1 MAYAM
6 LSSLP
11 PICGLYIS
19 FFGPL
24 VYFFLG
30 TSKHVSMGKMY
41 CLKCITRLLKFAYF
55 IFYYFKIICRT
66 MVNRQITYIRYTIRN
81 ILHKASKYFVNFWLL
96 FWWGFFNEPILTV
109 TLLFVSTG
117 CISIVSLMIASV
129 LDDALSYSG
138 LNTDQSLIAQNLT
151 AHAVLSSPEYN
162 MSNYSQ
168 SNSTVEGFPLPGVS
182 QGQLPD
188 TPINRFKIELAS
200 ALSLISGITM
210 VTVTSCTGFTN
221 CYWSTKYMFKR

>member
-1 MAYAM
+1 
-6 LSSLP
+6 
-11 PICGLYIS
+11 
-19 FFGPL
+19 
-24 VYFFLG
+24 
-30 TSKHVSMGKMY
+30 
-41 CLKCITRLLKFAYF
+41 
-55 IFYYFKIICRT
+55 
-66 MVNRQITYIRYTIRN
+66 
-81 ILHKASKYFVNFWLL
+81 
-96 FWWGFFNEPILTV
+96 
-109 TLLFVSTG
+109 
-117 CISIVSLMIASV
+117 MIASV

-162 MSNYSQ
+162 MSSYKQ

-210 VTVTSCTGFTN
+210 VTVTSCI
-221 CYWSTKYMFKR
+221 YWIYKLVLINKIFLSVNIAILCISKRYAVKTF

>member
-1 MAYAM
+1 M
-6 LSSLP
+6 
-11 PICGLYIS
+11 G
-19 FFGPL
+19 
-24 VYFFLG
+24 FL
-30 TSKHVSMGKMY
+30 
-41 CLKCITRLLKFAYF
+41 
-55 IFYYFKIICRT
+55 
-66 MVNRQITYIRYTIRN
+66 
-81 ILHKASKYFVNFWLL
+81 
-96 FWWGFFNEPILTV
+96 NEPILTV
-109 TLLFVSTG
+109 SLLSLSIG

-151 AHAVLSSPEYN
+151 AHVVLSSPEYN
-162 MSNYSQ
+162 MSSYSQ
-168 SNSTVEGFPLPGVS
+168 PYSTVEGFPLPGVS

-221 CYWSTKYMFKR
+221 WY